1 MSRGRVPPE
10 SRGRLPSSGLHAPGT
25 SPRTQQGLRRAALT
39 ATRPEQRTLR
49 YRFGTIPTA
58 ERAPPCLVCG
68 GAGKRYNER
77 TEHRP
82 VDSSN
87 RRAYDD
93 LEIIGSCVCL
103 AYQIDVSRSAFD
115 AVCGRLRA
123 AAERI
128 KRNGE
133 KEGKWRL
140 PDETERNLFDGVYLP
155 STYTTPSL
163 TVTVYDKPVEI
174 PWGID

>member
-1 MSRGRVPPE
+1 M
-10 SRGRLPSSGLHAPGT
+10 L
-25 SPRTQQGLRRAALT
+25 
-39 ATRPEQRTLR
+39 
-49 YRFGTIPTA
+49 
-58 ERAPPCLVCG
+58 
-68 GAGKRYNER
+68 
-77 TEHRP
+77 
-82 VDSSN
+82 
-87 RRAYDD
+87 
-93 LEIIGSCVCL
+93 CL
-103 AYQIDVSRSAFD
+103 AYQIDVSSAFD

>member
-1 MSRGRVPPE
+1 MSSYICGDQTVMAAAEGVARYLDEPD
-10 SRGRLPSSGLHAPGT
+10 HAPMLYT
-25 SPRTQQGLRRAALT
+25 LLRMENEK
-39 ATRPEQRTLR
+39 AT
-49 YRFGTIPTA
+49 
-58 ERAPPCLVCG
+58 G
-68 GAGKRYNER
+68 GRYNER

-103 AYQIDVSRSAFD
+103 AYQIDVSSAFD

-140 PDETERNLFDGVYLP
+140 PDDTERNLFDGVYLP

>member
-1 MSRGRVPPE
+1 MD
-10 SRGRLPSSGLHAPGT
+10 AP
-25 SPRTQQGLRRAALT
+25 
-39 ATRPEQRTLR
+39 RPL
-49 YRFGTIPTA
+49 
-58 ERAPPCLVCG
+58 
-68 GAGKRYNER
+68 
-77 TEHRP
+77 
-82 VDSSN
+82 
-87 RRAYDD
+87 
-93 LEIIGSCVCL
+93 
-103 AYQIDVSRSAFD
+103 
-115 AVCGRLRA
+115 